1 MGFSR
6 QEYWRGLLCPSP
18 GDLPDP
24 GIEPVSLTSHALA
37 GRSFTTTA
45 TWEALR
51 IHTKHKT
58 KQTEVFSGRL
68 VHRTQCFHCC
78 GPGFNP
84 RSGQWDPASCELA
97 AKIKILNKNKKAE
110 RSKSSIKIKHLDGRV
125 MCLIRHMCIIKTQSP
140 DSHSIALVFDI
151 PINQG
156 MSMP

>member
-1 MGFSR
+1 MGCVLKGNILLHPQIPHIGRMYPNTFVKGEREDDKLNCRTCPCMLSHFSRVRLFETPWTVACQAPLSMGFSR
-6 QEYWRGLLCPSP
+6 QEYCSGLPCPPP
-18 GDLPDP
+18 GDLPNP

-84 RSGQWDPASCELA
+84 RSGQ
-97 AKIKILNKNKKAE
+97 
-110 RSKSSIKIKHLDGRV
+110 
-125 MCLIRHMCIIKTQSP
+125 
-140 DSHSIALVFDI
+140 
-151 PINQG
+151 
-156 MSMP
+156 